1 MIMMDAVRRQK
12 GKNMEILQ
20 GDIVHMKKKHPC
32 GSFAW
37 KVIRVGADCRLEC
50 CGCGHQVMLRR
61 SQVEKG
67 MKRLFREDVQ
77 IR

>member
-1 MIMMDAVRRQK
+1 
-12 GKNMEILQ
+12 MEILQ
-20 GDIVHMKKKHPC
+20 NDIIRMKKKHPC
-32 GSFAW
+32 GSFEW

-67 MKRLFREDVQ
+67 IRSLSREGEQ
-77 IR
+77 IL